1 MGGLLFQKGRPL
13 FLKQA
18 DKLLGP
24 HFGVSFLEH
33 GVEVVQFPFA
43 EYKVYRTAGSRQDD
57 GAGIGIMYGLV
68 VFLFI
73 GDNPDKG
80 LEVVGVERE
89 HCRSETYLEVL
100 TIFAFNDITVL
111 SGVAIFEMAHAVSN
125 FMAI

>member
-1 MGGLLFQKGRPL
+1 M
-13 FLKQA
+13 
-18 DKLLGP
+18 
-24 HFGVSFLEH
+24 
-33 GVEVVQFPFA
+33 EVVQFPFA
-43 EYKVYRTAGSRQDD
+43 EYQVYGTAGGRQDD
-57 GAGIGIMYGLV
+57 GPDIGIMYGLI

-80 LEVVGVERE
+80 LEVIGIERE